1 MGTAPVSGAATAL
14 PEAETLSP
22 KDRRDSPVLV
32 AAVILALGIAH
43 LGTSTMPFQIG
54 ALMDGRGLS
63 GSEAGLFGF
72 CEVGALAAVMILLAP
87 VIHRVR
93 SLTVGL
99 VGTLIAA
106 LANILVYAVDPP
118 YFLLL
123 VLATLAGLGYG
134 LVFAA
139 SITGAS
145 TARNPDRV
153 YSIGNGGAVI
163 FVVLIMLL
171 MPYGGLHFGPA
182 GAFLAVG
189 VILALSAPTMI
200 AFRARAFLP
209 ASAPARVV
217 KDPAVVSLLI
227 LWGAYSLGSGALWS
241 FAERIAKSIDI
252 GPETSGAILSGA
264 TLVGVL
270 GTACAAFVAG
280 RVPRIPAMIIGLLG
294 TAASFLFMGF
304 AVGPISYAIG
314 ALAYWLFYMF
324 QYPLFLGAAAA
335 LDSEGRVG
343 TLGGGFERLAFAV
356 GAPIAGLITDFGS
369 FPVLGLA
376 AFAACVI
383 PMPLCLP
390 IVARR
395 LKKSG

>member
-1 MGTAPVSGAATAL
+1 MSGAAAAL
-14 PEAETLSP
+14 PEMEITP
-22 KDRRDSPVLV
+22 QKEGRDSPVLV

-43 LGTSTMPFQIG
+43 LGTSTMPFQVG

-63 GSEAGLFGF
+63 GSQAGLFGF
-72 CEVGALAAVMILLAP
+72 CEVGALAAIMVLLAP

-106 LANILVYAVDPP
+106 LANVLLYAMDPP
-118 YFLLL
+118 YLVLLA
-123 VLATLAGLGYG
+123 LATLAGAGYG

-153 YSIGNGGAVI
+153 YSVGNGGAVI

-171 MPYGGLHFGPA
+171 MPYGGKHFGPA

-200 AFRARAFLP
+200 AFKARAALP
-209 ASAPARVV
+209 ANVPARVV
-217 KDPAVVSLLI
+217 KDPAVASLLI

-241 FAERIAKSIDI
+241 FAERIAKSIHLA
-252 GPETSGAILSGA
+252 PETSAAILSA
-264 TLVGVL
+264 TTLTGVL
-270 GTACAAFVAG
+270 GTACAAFIAG
-280 RVPRIPAMIIGLLG
+280 RVPRIPAMIVGLIG
-294 TAASFLFMGF
+294 TASSFLFMGF
-304 AVGPISYAIG
+304 AAGPVSYTIG
-314 ALAYWLFYMF
+314 ALAYWVFYMF
-324 QYPLFLGAAAA
+324 QYPLFLGAAAS
-335 LDSEGRVG
+335 LDAEGRVG
-343 TLGGGFERLAFAV
+343 TLGGGCERLAFAI
-356 GAPIAGLITDFGS
+356 GAPIAGLIADYGS
-369 FPVLGLA
+369 FPALGIA
-376 AFAACVI
+376 AFAACVL
-383 PMPLCLP
+383 PMPFCLP

-395 LKKSG
+395 LKGAA

>member
-1 MGTAPVSGAATAL
+1 MSGTLSSL
-14 PEAETLSP
+14 PEGEARLPQS
-22 KDRRDSPVLV
+22 RRDSPLLI

-93 SLTVGL
+93 SVTAGL
-99 VGTLIAA
+99 AGTLIAA
-106 LANILVYAVDPP
+106 LANILLYATAAP
-118 YFLLL
+118 YPILL
-123 VLATLAGLGYG
+123 VLATLAGCGYG

-171 MPYGGLHFGPA
+171 MPYGGVHFGST
-182 GAFLAVG
+182 GAFLAAG
-189 VILALSAPTMI
+189 VVLALSAPTMI
-200 AFRARAFLP
+200 AFKARAFLP
-209 ASAPARVV
+209 ASAPTRVV
-217 KDPAVVSLLI
+217 KDPAVASLLI

-241 FAERIAKSIDI
+241 FAERIAKSIHLA
-252 GPETSGAILSGA
+252 PETSGAILAA
-264 TLVGVL
+264 TTLTGVL
-270 GTACAAFVAG
+270 GTACAALGAG
-280 RVPRIPAMIIGLLG
+280 RMPRIPAMIVGLVG
-294 TAASFLFMGF
+294 TATSFLFMGF
-304 AVGPISYAIG
+304 ATGPISYTIG
-314 ALAYWLFYMF
+314 ALAYWIFYMF
-324 QYPLFLGAAAA
+324 QYPLFLGAAAS
-335 LDSEGRVG
+335 LDAEGRVG
-343 TLGGGFERLAFAV
+343 TLGGGCERFAFAV
-356 GAPIAGLITDFGS
+356 GAPIAGFVTDYGS
-369 FPVLGLA
+369 FPVLGIL
-376 AFAACVI
+376 AFAVCII
-383 PMPLCLP
+383 PMPFCLP

-395 LKKSG
+395 LKAPVVS